1 VISIQHPA
9 SSIQYPVS
17 SIQYPAS
24 SIQHPVSSI
33 QYPASRNQYPMNKN
47 FIVTIIVVSVMFTG
61 CKPSRDK
68 SALDIQN
75 FEKNL
80 YSQQTFVFNKPK
92 GDSLLKMYDDFITR
106 FPADSLSPVFLF
118 KAANLAITEGDGNK
132 ALSLLD
138 QFIRK
143 YPDHPKVPVCSF
155 FKGYV
160 YENILKNLD
169 LAKENYLLYIEKY
182 PNDDFVKD
190 ARIAIKNLGKTPE
203 QMIKEFEA
211 MQKLDSVRKADS
223 LANLKLKKIR
233 S

>member
-1 VISIQHPA
+1 MKKNILISIIA
-9 SSIQYPVS
+9 LSALFV
-17 SIQYPAS
+17 
-24 SIQHPVSSI
+24 
-33 QYPASRNQYPMNKN
+33 
-47 FIVTIIVVSVMFTG
+47 G

-68 SALDIQN
+68 SALEIQK

-80 YSQQTFVFNKPK
+80 YSQQTFTFNKPK

-106 FPADSLSPVFLF
+106 FPADSLSPKFLF

-138 QFIRK
+138 RFIQK
-143 YPDHPKVPVCSF
+143 YPDHPKVPVCAF

-160 YENILKNLD
+160 YENILKNMD

-182 PNDDFVKD
+182 PEDAFVKD
-190 ARIAIKNLGKTPE
+190 AHMAIKNLGKTPE
-203 QMIKEFEA
+203 QMVKEFEA

-223 LANLKLKKIR
+223 LANLKLKKSR
-233 S
+233 SSSH